1 MIQLNIHRQRITTSD
16 KKVLDDEDKTLKEMG
31 IREGDELEIKDLG
44 PQICEYSRD
53 WIWMSIDATL
63 LALQLGEQS

>member
-53 WIWMSIDATL
+53 
-63 LALQLGEQS
+63 